1 MVKSSRTLEYRL
13 LQGTQICMNKLN
25 KNTGQKVTFCATY
38 AGGVFNVKFEDQIM
52 TGAKWIR
59 IVAKRIGH
67 TGCRSAWESGLYV
80 LLKNEEDG
88 KEIKYNMINIPILDK
103 YKQHETEIL
112 NNTYLNIS
120 KNNNK
125 SNNKSNNKEIKKT
138 NNKKNN
144 MPRKKAAKTNTKQ
157 KITDRESAFKVFEY
171 KQELENVEWWNN
183 AQKET
188 IKDVSTF
195 EFALEKRP
203 GCDDVYNMLNKS
215 QVIVGTKSPWKDTEN
230 KYPSEL
236 KNEDNIVIET
246 HTQAPAYI
254 YKFNSDYDRRFCNM
268 PKLTYFK
275 YKYADIF
282 GGFIL
287 TNQIT
292 DNNSTLPLP
301 LPPKVD

>member
-13 LQGTQICMNKLN
+13 LQDTPIFMSNKLN
-25 KNTGQKVTFCATY
+25 KHTGQKETFRATY

-80 LLKNEEDG
+80 LLKNEDG

-125 SNNKSNNKEIKKT
+125 SNNKEIKKT

-157 KITDRESAFKVFEY
+157 KTIDRESALRIHKYEMR
-171 KQELENVEWWNN
+171 LAEWWND
-183 AQKET
+183 ALKET
-188 IKDVSTF
+188 IEDFDISVKLT
-195 EFALEKRP
+195 FALRKRP
-203 GCDDVYNMLNKS
+203 GCDNVYDMLNRNRK
-215 QVIVGTKSPWKDTEN
+215 VIGTKLPWKDTEN
-230 KYPSEL
+230 KYPSEF
-236 KNEDNIVIET
+236 KNEDNIVTPDINTKVPE
-246 HTQAPAYI
+246 YEYRLEEDCI
-254 YKFNSDYDRRFCNM
+254 YHEM
-268 PKLTYFK
+268 PVLSYFK

-287 TNQIT
+287 TNQIK
-292 DNNSTLPLP
+292 DNHSTLPLP